1 MRQALAGA
9 AGAASSVASMSE
21 PQFHRD
27 RREHGGAPQRL
38 DDDELAEI
46 TEDERVEAGLDD
58 YNPDE
63 VPPAT
68 DPLPP
73 GVPAPRREVRQGA
86 EYHEE
91 QAEVRRE
98 ERAGELRDLT
108 PDNPFPPT
116 RYPDDDEDALRGI
129 HSRTVV
135 PAPGADRRA
144 AWPPCAAAI
153 ACTIDSPRPLPAASV
168 LASLPREPR

>member
-1 MRQALAGA
+1 
-9 AGAASSVASMSE
+9 MSE
-21 PQFHRD
+21 PHFHRD

-73 GVPAPRREVRQGA
+73 GVPPLRTDIRQDEQYQEERA
-86 EYHEE
+86 EI
-91 QAEVRRE
+91 RRE
-98 ERAGELRDLT
+98 EWDGEIHGLSEDQ
-108 PDNPFPPT
+108 PFPPT
-116 RYPDDDEDALRGI
+116 RYEDE
-129 HSRTVV
+129 
-135 PAPGADRRA
+135 
-144 AWPPCAAAI
+144 
-153 ACTIDSPRPLPAASV
+153 
-168 LASLPREPR
+168 E